1 MGALQFYHLSLLPDE
16 AAASEGEFHG
26 ETCQGEEGE
35 GIRRLDPFLIQ
46 QSVSEGPSFYIPVI
60 GGFSASLPL
69 SCFIDPFIKDV
80 SEGGVLRW

>member
-1 MGALQFYHLSLLPDE
+1 MQVTETFAFIDLGSGDRGLADCIAGLNNTKWKGKVVRKDWEPFSFTIRLFLPDE

-46 QSVSEGPSFYIPVI
+46 
-60 GGFSASLPL
+60 
-69 SCFIDPFIKDV
+69 
-80 SEGGVLRW
+80 

>member
-1 MGALQFYHLSLLPDE
+1 MERQSGEKGLSKELFSFTISLVLPDE

-46 QSVSEGPSFYIPVI
+46 
-60 GGFSASLPL
+60 
-69 SCFIDPFIKDV
+69 
-80 SEGGVLRW
+80 